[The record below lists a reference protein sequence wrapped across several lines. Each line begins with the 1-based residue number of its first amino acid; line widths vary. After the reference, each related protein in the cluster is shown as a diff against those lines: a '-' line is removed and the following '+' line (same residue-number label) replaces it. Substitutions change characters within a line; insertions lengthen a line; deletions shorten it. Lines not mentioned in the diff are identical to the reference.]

1 MAKVERFEDLEVWQ
15 GARDV
20 ANAVY
25 KASSNGAFARDYA
38 LPRGIYCSGFIPRGE
53 RDQIR
58 RAAISIPSN
67 IVHPVKYRRWTTSR
81 GRGFS
86 RHSNKEFI
94 QFLFIVYPVKYTL
107 LRLLHGAGGSA
118 AEVQSQLYT
127 ALDQG
132 YISQE
137 AFDNI
142 YEMLEVVA
150 KQLSRFITYLKES
163 G

>member
-1 MAKVERFEDLEVWQ
+1 MSTASIPGPAPWNSRRNGDWVAV
-15 GARDV
+15 DV
-20 ANAVY
+20 
-25 KASSNGAFARDYA
+25 
-38 LPRGIYCSGFIPRGE
+38 IPRGE
-53 RDQIR
+53 PCGIR
-58 RAAISIPSN
+58 TMETIP
-67 IVHPVKYRRWTTSR
+67 R
-81 GRGFS
+81 GKGFS

-94 QFLFIVYPVKYTL
+94 QFLFIVYPVKYTRWIL
-107 LRLLHGAGGSA
+107 FHGAGGSA

-137 AFDNI
+137 AFNSI
-142 YEMLEVVA
+142 YETLEVVA

>member
-1 MAKVERFEDLEVWQ
+1 MATVERFEELEVWQ
-15 GARDV
+15 AARDV
-20 ANAVY
+20 VNAVY

-38 LPRGIYCSGFIPRGE
+38 L

-58 RAAISIPSN
+58 RAAVSIPSN
-67 IVHPVKYRRWTTSR
+67 IAE
-81 GRGFS
+81 GFS

-94 QFLFIVYPVKYTL
+94 QFLFIAK
-107 LRLLHGAGGSA
+107 GST

-127 ALDQG
+127 ALDQD

-137 AFDNI
+137 TFDNI
-142 YEMLEVVA
+142 YETLEVVA
-150 KQLSRFITYLKES
+150 KQLSRLITYLKRS

>member
-1 MAKVERFEDLEVWQ
+1 MEWSTTPGDAVSGAK
-15 GARDV
+15 DV
-20 ANAVY
+20 
-25 KASSNGAFARDYA
+25 
-38 LPRGIYCSGFIPRGE
+38 L

-67 IVHPVKYRRWTTSR
+67 IAE
-81 GRGFS
+81 GFS

-94 QFLFIVYPVKYTL
+94 RFLFVAK
-107 LRLLHGAGGSA
+107 GSA

-137 AFDNI
+137 EFDNI
-142 YEMLEVVA
+142 YEKLEVVS
-150 KQLSRFITYLKES
+150 KQISRFITYLKKA

>member
-1 MAKVERFEDLEVWQ
+1 MTTAKRFEDLEVWN

-25 KASSNGAFARDYA
+25 KASSNGAFSRDYA
-38 LPRGIYCSGFIPRGE
+38 L

-67 IVHPVKYRRWTTSR
+67 IAE
-81 GRGFS
+81 GFS

-94 QFLFIVYPVKYTL
+94 QFLFIAK
-107 LRLLHGAGGSA
+107 GSA

-137 AFDNI
+137 TFDSMYKI
-142 YEMLEVVA
+142 LEVIA

>member
-1 MAKVERFEDLEVWQ
+1 MATVERFEDLEVWQ
-15 GARDV
+15 AARDV
-20 ANAVY
+20 VNAIY
-25 KASSNGAFARDYA
+25 KISSAGAFSKDYA
-38 LPRGIYCSGFIPRGE
+38 L

-67 IVHPVKYRRWTTSR
+67 IAE
-81 GRGFS
+81 GFS

-94 QFLFIVYPVKYTL
+94 QFLFISK
-107 LRLLHGAGGSA
+107 GST

-127 ALDQG
+127 ALDQD

-137 AFDNI
+137 TFDSI
-142 YEMLEVVA
+142 YATLEVVA

>member
-1 MAKVERFEDLEVWQ
+1 MAKVEKFEDLKVWQ
-15 GARDV
+15 AARKIV
-20 ANAVY
+20 EEIY
-25 KASSNGAFARDYA
+25 RISSTGAFSKDYA
-38 LPRGIYCSGFIPRGE
+38 L

-67 IVHPVKYRRWTTSR
+67 IAE
-81 GRGFS
+81 GFS

-94 QFLFIVYPVKYTL
+94 QFLFISK
-107 LRLLHGAGGSA
+107 GSV

-132 YISQE
+132 YIPQGD
-137 AFDNI
+137 FDTI
-142 YEMLEVVA
+142 YGQIETLA